1 MPSSLETRRID
12 AVREWAARWKCVL
25 VLKGAPTVIANEDG
39 EVCVN
44 PTGNPGMAT
53 AGMGDVLTGTIAAL
67 LAQKLPPYDAA
78 RFAVFA
84 HGLAGDLA
92 AREVGPVGLIAGDVA
107 TRLPRALAMIAEA
120 G

>member
-12 AVREWAARWKCVL
+12 AAREWAQRWKCVL
-25 VLKGAPTVIANEDG
+25 VLKGAPTVVANEDG
-39 EVCVN
+39 RVCVN

-67 LAQKLPPYDAA
+67 LAQKLLPYDAA
-78 RFAVFA
+78 RFAVFM

-92 AREVGPVGLIAGDVA
+92 AREVGEVGLTAGDVVE
-107 TRLPRALAMIAEA
+107 RLPRALAMISGAR
-120 G
+120 